1 VGNKVRS
8 QQRQNLI
15 STLIKSNPYIS
26 RESVLRQIEPKQQVA
41 AVLEPVKELVH
52 ERVQQLVDEVVNEPA
67 QDPIPE
73 TIPAHIQVSLED
85 LVDELVE
92 IFLQEKDQSFNN
104 KNNSIK
110 TEKANKNNS
119 IKTEKANKNN
129 SIKTEKANK
138 NNSIKTEKSNKS
150 NNPDINTSNY
160 NQTKDHNV
168 NKQQTQA
175 SRQVSSPQNEPLNAA
190 IELHN
195 EGIMGNKQAVKS
207 AYNSLKDLAKQDK
220 NNLEIQAYLGSATTL
235 LGRDANSVTD
245 KMKYALEGLKLLD
258 AVVETAPNLVIAR
271 LLRGNVSFRLPEMYF
286 QRTSTAIEDFSFL
299 VEAYEKDSSIM
310 TESEYNEVLKN
321 VIEAC
326 KRSNQLEKASMF
338 QKKSKTVNGED
349 KVQGNSTSSKQSS
362 SKSSTK
368 TKKSSKGKG
377 LTEEAISFYEKALNG
392 SSVEVQEAIEFF
404 EDFVLTNSAPE
415 VEMAYLDVQ
424 SMLGRDSINTYDM
437 FGSAIKSLKAMDS
450 LVNEYPTN
458 RDLRLV
464 RANHSL
470 RLPENFFRRA
480 ATAVSDIEF
489 LLKEYENDPTYLT
502 EETYHQLLFDLG
514 CAYERLEM
522 IAEANEVW
530 TRLLK
535 TNLSEEIQ
543 GKVNEKQEVYAFQEI
558 NLSKYSTS
566 NKDKFYNMAKE
577 LHFLGAKGSK
587 QAAKQSLEAWEKALK
602 AYPNCEVANTYY
614 AASAALMGKHAS
626 DPQEMFGETIK
637 ALKILKTSIKTDNP
651 ELYYLRGSIYHAL
664 PEGFFHSSDKAIKD
678 FKAVKSAY
686 ERNRENP
693 PISHEQYVKLLF
705 DLGHLYKKKSF
716 LDKAEKTF
724 KTLLKVAP
732 ESKYAERLV
741 SQGVNKE

>member
-1 VGNKVRS
+1 MGKKVRT
-8 QQRQNLI
+8 QYRQNLI
-15 STLIKSNPYIS
+15 STLIKSNPYI
-26 RESVLRQIEPKQQVA
+26 RPENVLREIEPKQEVA

-52 ERVQQLVDEVVNEPA
+52 ERVQQLVDEVVDEPVQIPSPESIPA
-67 QDPIPE
+67 Q
-73 TIPAHIQVSLED
+73 IQLSLEA
-85 LVDELVE
+85 LVDELVD
-92 IFLQEKDQSFNN
+92 ILVQDQDQSFSNQ
-104 KNNSIK
+104 NNSIK
-110 TEKANKNNS
+110 TENS
-119 IKTEKANKNN
+119 N
-129 SIKTEKANK
+129 
-138 NNSIKTEKSNKS
+138 KSNKS
-150 NNPDINTSNY
+150 KVNGSY
-160 NQTKDHNV
+160 SNQTREKNV
-168 NKQQTQA
+168 NKEQ
-175 SRQVSSPQNEPLNAA
+175 SQVSSKVSIPQNEPLNAA

-258 AVVETAPNLVIAR
+258 AVVESAPNLVIAR

-299 VEAYEKDSSIM
+299 VQAYEKDSSIL

-338 QKKSKTVNGED
+338 QNKSKTVNGEG
-349 KVQGNSTSSKQSS
+349 KVKGNSTSSKQSS

-368 TKKSSKGKG
+368 AKKNSKGKG
-377 LTEEAISFYEKALNG
+377 LTDEAINIYERALNG

-404 EDFVLTNSAPE
+404 ENFVLTNSAPE

-424 SMLGRDSINTYDM
+424 SMQGRDSINTYDM

-450 LVNEYPTN
+450 LVNEYPSN

-522 IAEANEVW
+522 IAEANETW
-530 TRLLK
+530 NRLLK
-535 TNLSEEIQ
+535 TKTSLSEVMQ
-543 GKVNEKQEVYAFQEI
+543 QKVYDKREVYAFQEI

-566 NKDKFYNMAKE
+566 NKDQFYNMAKE
-577 LHFLGAKGSK
+577 LHYLGAKGSK
-587 QAAKQSLEAWEKALK
+587 KAAKQSLEAWEKALK

-651 ELYYLRGSIYHAL
+651 ELLYLRGSIYHAL

-678 FKAVKSAY
+678 LKAVKSAY
-686 ERNRENP
+686 ESNREKP
-693 PISHEQYVKLLF
+693 RISHEQYVKLLF
-705 DLGHLYKKKSF
+705 DLGQLYKKTSF
-716 LDKAEKTF
+716 LDNAEKTF
-724 KTLLKVAP
+724 ITLLKVAP
-732 ESKYAERLV
+732 ESKYAQRLV

>member
-1 VGNKVRS
+1 MGKKVRT
-8 QQRQNLI
+8 QYRQNLI
-15 STLIKSNPYIS
+15 STLIKSNPYI
-26 RESVLRQIEPKQQVA
+26 RPENVLREIEPKQEVA

-52 ERVQQLVDEVVNEPA
+52 ERVQQLVDEVVDEPVQIPSPESIPA
-67 QDPIPE
+67 Q
-73 TIPAHIQVSLED
+73 IQLSLEA
-85 LVDELVE
+85 LVDELVD
-92 IFLQEKDQSFNN
+92 ILVQDQEQSFSNQ
-104 KNNSIK
+104 NNSIK
-110 TEKANKNNS
+110 TENS
-119 IKTEKANKNN
+119 N
-129 SIKTEKANK
+129 
-138 NNSIKTEKSNKS
+138 KSNKS
-150 NNPDINTSNY
+150 KVNGSY
-160 NQTKDHNV
+160 SNQTREKNV
-168 NKQQTQA
+168 NNQQ
-175 SRQVSSPQNEPLNAA
+175 SQVSSKVSISQNEPLNAA

-195 EGIMGNKQAVKS
+195 EGIMGNKQAVNS

-258 AVVETAPNLVIAR
+258 AVVESAPNLVIAR

-299 VEAYEKDSSIM
+299 VQAYEKDSSIL

-338 QKKSKTVNGED
+338 QNKLKTVNGEG
-349 KVQGNSTSSKQSS
+349 KVKGNSTSSKQSS

-368 TKKSSKGKG
+368 AKKNSKGKG
-377 LTEEAISFYEKALNG
+377 LTDEAINIYERALNG
-392 SSVEVQEAIEFF
+392 SSLEVQEAIEFF
-404 EDFVLTNSAPE
+404 ENFVLTNSAPE

-450 LVNEYPTN
+450 LVNEYPSN

-480 ATAVSDIEF
+480 ATAVSDIEY

-522 IAEANEVW
+522 IAEANETW
-530 TRLLK
+530 NRLLK
-535 TNLSEEIQ
+535 TKTSLSEVMQ
-543 GKVNEKQEVYAFQEI
+543 QKVYDKREVYAFQEI

-566 NKDKFYNMAKE
+566 NKDQFYNMAKE
-577 LHFLGAKGSK
+577 LHYLGAKGSK
-587 QAAKQSLEAWEKALK
+587 KAAKQSLEAWENALK

-651 ELYYLRGSIYHAL
+651 ELLYLRGSIYHAL

-678 FKAVKSAY
+678 LNAVKSAY
-686 ERNRENP
+686 ESNREKP

-705 DLGHLYKKKSF
+705 DLGQLYKKTSF

-724 KTLLKVAP
+724 ITLLKVAP
-732 ESKYAERLV
+732 ESKYAQRLV